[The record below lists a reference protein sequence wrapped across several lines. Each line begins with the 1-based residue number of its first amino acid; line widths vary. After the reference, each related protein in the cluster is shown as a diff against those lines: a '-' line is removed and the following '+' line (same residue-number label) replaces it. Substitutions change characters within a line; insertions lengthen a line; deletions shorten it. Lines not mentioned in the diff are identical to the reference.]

1 MNDNIKIIKLREK
14 QIKDLHEQ
22 LFIEKRHT
30 LQLQQDVDRFVQV
43 NQMLIKELKGYVE
56 EKEERKKQEV
66 PTFKQRFLIFNVLIF
81 YVYSER

>member
-1 MNDNIKIIKLREK
+1 MDDNIKIIKLREK

-30 LQLQQDVDRFVQV
+30 LHLQRDVDRFVQV

>member
-1 MNDNIKIIKLREK
+1 MDDNIKIIKLREK
-14 QIKDLHEQ
+14 QIKDLQEE
-22 LFIEKRHT
+22 LLIERRHT
-30 LQLQQDVDRFVQV
+30 VLLQRDVGRFKQV
-43 NQMLIKELKGYVE
+43 NQMLTKELKGYVE